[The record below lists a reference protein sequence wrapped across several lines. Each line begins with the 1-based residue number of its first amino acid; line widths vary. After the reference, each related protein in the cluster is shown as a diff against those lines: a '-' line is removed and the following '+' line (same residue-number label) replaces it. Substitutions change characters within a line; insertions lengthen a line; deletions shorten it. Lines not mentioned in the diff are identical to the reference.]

1 MNKDKWIT
9 WGVTTIGPSHERSG
23 LPNQDFWSSE
33 TFEWGD
39 VVVVADGL
47 GSLPKSDLGS
57 RAICR
62 SVIEASKIFF
72 KSKTNNI
79 ENIRIEDFLR
89 LINAIWLAE
98 ISPHRSR
105 ECSSTCLFAIL
116 NGDMILLGQLG
127 DGLIIASSNN
137 SNGKILNESK
147 EDSFSNVTYS
157 IRSNFQFEQWRYAF
171 LNASDYKSVLLCT
184 DGISDDLVPGTEHEF
199 AKRIYEEYNDN
210 IPRKRYYKI
219 LDWLKNWPTPRHSD
233 DKTIACLNK
242 VNAKTYFMNY
252 FLNKVNID
260 D

>member
-219 LDWLKNWPTPRHSD
+219 LDWLKITKNLAL
-233 DKTIACLNK
+233 IN
-242 VNAKTYFMNY
+242 
-252 FLNKVNID
+252 
-260 D
+260 